1 MKRTYSKP
9 QTHYVAAAD
18 NLLQDLTS
26 WASGKYSGDGK
37 KLDIDDPLTDVGKVI
52 TDKDLK
58 KGDYDPWDSSNW

>member
-9 QTHYVAAAD
+9 LTLYVAAAD

-26 WASGKYSGDGK
+26 WRSGKYSGDGK
-37 KLDIDDPLTDVGKVI
+37 KLEIDDPLTDMGIVI

-58 KGDYDPWDSSNW
+58 EGDYDPWDSSKW